1 MVRTEALIETIEE
14 IDPIK
19 VFGKVSE
26 ITGLIIKARGLR
38 VSVGD
43 ACRIYRDD
51 GGVTDAEVVGFRGPE
66 ALLMA
71 IGPTTGV
78 RPGSLVLPTGRRLH
92 VRVSERMVG
101 RILDALGSPIDG
113 RGDFSGEPYPI
124 VSEPVNPLQ
133 RQRIT
138 EPLDLGVRVLNGL
151 FTCGKGQ
158 RLGIV
163 AGTGV
168 GKSVL
173 MGMIARYTEADVNVI
188 ALIGERSR
196 EVREFIE
203 RDLQEEGLRRSVVVV
218 CTAQEPAL
226 AKVSAAFTATAVAE
240 YFRAEGKDVLLMMD
254 SLTRV
259 AMAQREVGLAI
270 GEPPTTKGYTPS
282 VFALLPKLLERA
294 GTGHGSGSITGLY
307 TILVEGDDLTD
318 PVADAAMSVLDGHII
333 LSRSLA
339 MEGLYPAVDV
349 QRSISRVMP
358 DIVTEEHKKAAMN
371 FIEVYS
377 SYRRNED
384 LINIG
389 AYKEGTNPEID
400 RAIKLM
406 PRLRAYIRQDI
417 NQKADLADS
426 IHSLM
431 LIFEEV

>member
-1 MVRTEALIETIEE
+1 MRLETAEELIKD
-14 IDPIK
+14 IDPVR

-26 ITGLIIKARGLR
+26 ITGLVIKARGLR

-51 GGVTDAEVVGFRGPE
+51 GGITDAEVVGFKGPE

-71 IGPTTGV
+71 VGHTTGI
-78 RPGSLVLPTGRRLH
+78 RPGSPVLSTGRRLH
-92 VRVSERMVG
+92 VRVSKKMVG
-101 RILDALGSPIDG
+101 RIIDSLGRCIDG
-113 RGDFSGEPYPI
+113 KEEFSGEPFPI
-124 VSEPVNPLQ
+124 VSDGLNPLQ
-133 RQRIT
+133 RERIT

-203 RDLQEEGLRRSVVVV
+203 RDLQEDGLKRSVVVV

-240 YFRAEGKDVLLMMD
+240 FFRQEGMDVLLMMD

-294 GTGHGSGSITGLY
+294 GTTSGKGSITGLY

-318 PVADAAMSVLDGHII
+318 PVADAAMSVLDGHIV
-333 LSRSLA
+333 LSRALA
-339 MEGLYPAVDV
+339 MEGIYPAVDV

-358 DIVTEEHKKAAMN
+358 DIVSEHHRRAAMK
-371 FIEVYS
+371 FIETYS
-377 SYRRNED
+377 IYRKNED

-389 AYKEGTNPEID
+389 AYKEGANPEID
-400 RAIKLM
+400 RAIRLI
-406 PRLRAYIRQDI
+406 PRLRAYIKQDI
-417 NQKADLADS
+417 EQKADFTDS
-426 IHSLM
+426 LHSLM
-431 LIFEEV
+431 LIFEEGV

>member
-1 MVRTEALIETIEE
+1 MKLPKLIERIEKA
-14 IDPIK
+14 DPIR
-19 VFGKVSE
+19 VFGRVSE

-51 GGVTDAEVVGFRGPE
+51 GGVSEAEVVGFRGAE

-71 IGPTTGV
+71 VGPITGI
-78 RPGSLVLPTGRRLH
+78 RPGALVLPTGRRLH
-92 VRVSERMVG
+92 VRVSEEMVG
-101 RILDALGSPIDG
+101 RILDALGNPIDG
-113 RGDFSGEPYPI
+113 KGDFTGEPYPI
-124 VSEPVNPLQ
+124 VSEPLNPLS

-138 EPLDLGVRVLNGL
+138 EPLDLGIRVLNGL

-203 RDLQEEGLRRSVVVV
+203 RDLQQEGLKRSVVVI

-240 YFRAEGKDVLLMMD
+240 YFRARGKNVLLMMD

-294 GTGHGSGSITGLY
+294 GTGLNEGSITGLY

-318 PVADAAMSVLDGHII
+318 PVADAAMSVLDGHIV
-333 LSRSLA
+333 LSRTLA
-339 MEGLYPAVDV
+339 MEGVYPAVDV

-358 DIVTEEHKKAAMN
+358 DIITEEHRKAAMN
-371 FIEVYS
+371 FIEAYS
-377 SYRRNED
+377 TYRKNED

-389 AYKEGTNPEID
+389 AYKEGANSEID
-400 RAIKLM
+400 RAIRLMPKLM
-406 PRLRAYIRQDI
+406 AYIKQDL
-417 NQKADLADS
+417 NERADMADS

-431 LIFEEV
+431 LLFEEV